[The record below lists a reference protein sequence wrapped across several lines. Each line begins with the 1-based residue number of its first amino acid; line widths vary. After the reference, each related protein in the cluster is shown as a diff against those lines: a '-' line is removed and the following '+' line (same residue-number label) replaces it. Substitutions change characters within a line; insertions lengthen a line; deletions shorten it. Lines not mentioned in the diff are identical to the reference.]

1 MNEMNDQQE
10 MMNNVQGW
18 NTMPSHDIM
27 IPVPIKIQP
36 PLGILDQNN
45 IQMNNLQMNNL
56 QMNNLQMNNMQMNN
70 MQMNNMQMNNMQM
83 NNMQMNNIQMNN
95 INNSSPHPGVMHTSP
110 QTPHVSNF

>member
-45 IQMNNLQMNNL
+45 IQMNN
-56 QMNNLQMNNMQMNN
+56 
-70 MQMNNMQMNNMQM
+70 
-83 NNMQMNNIQMNN
+83 
-95 INNSSPHPGVMHTSP
+95 SSPHPSVIHTSP
-110 QTPHVSNF
+110 QTPHVSNFLHTNIWFLFKHITLFLGLANKYVY

>member
-1 MNEMNDQQE
+1 MFHVVIYQKKRFLTCVLLYIVYLIDYKINEMNDQQE

-45 IQMNNLQMNNL
+45 IQ
-56 QMNNLQMNNMQMNN
+56 
-70 MQMNNMQMNNMQM
+70 
-83 NNMQMNNIQMNN
+83 
-95 INNSSPHPGVMHTSP
+95 INNSSPHPSVIHTSP
-110 QTPHVSNF
+110 QTPHVSYFFNILTCNTYLNILYYF